1 MITVSVCMIVKN
13 EEAVLARCLDSLCK
27 LVEEIIIVDTGST
40 DQTKQIAKQYTD
52 QVYDY
57 AWSDNF
63 AEARNFAFSKA
74 HMDYIYSADADEVLD
89 EENQKKFLLLK
100 QAMLPEI
107 EIVQMHY
114 LTDMRFNTT
123 ENYVRDIRP
132 KLYKRIRS
140 FTWIDPVHEMVNL
153 DPVVYDS
160 DIEIQHLPIS
170 KHQKRDFSIF
180 EKMIERGE
188 KLSERLLKMYAREL
202 YLSGEAGDFEA
213 AQPYFLKNYY
223 DYMKNGKKM
232 DDVAKML
239 AAVLCKGAYLNR
251 NDRLLTK
258 IALQDLT
265 TGSSAEVCFVLGEY
279 YFSCKEY
286 EDALQWY
293 QCAAHSTESFLDVHS
308 SGDDALLSVARVLEF
323 SEDETDRQ
331 QAIEYRQM
339 ALVWKSEHGF
349 SIS

>member
-63 AEARNFAFSKA
+63 AAARNFAFSKA
-74 HMDYIYSADADEVLD
+74 QMDYIYSADADEVLD
-89 EENQKKFLLLK
+89 EENQRKFLLLK
-100 QAMLPEI
+100 EAMLPEI
-107 EIVQMHY
+107 EIVQMNY

-132 KLYKRIRS
+132 KLYKRLRS

-153 DPVVYDS
+153 DPVVYNS

-180 EKMIERGE
+180 EKMLQKGE
-188 KLSERLLKMYAREL
+188 NISERLLKMYAREL
-202 YLSGEAGDFEA
+202 FLSGESSDFKA
-213 AQPYFLKNYY
+213 AEPYFLKKYY
-223 DYMKNGKKM
+223 AYVENGTKHE
-232 DDVAKML
+232 DVAKML
-239 AAVLCKGAYLNR
+239 AAVLCKSAYLNQ
-251 NDRLLTK
+251 NDKLLTK
-258 IALQDLT
+258 IALQDMAI
-265 TGSSAEVCFVLGEY
+265 GSSAEVCFVLGEY

-308 SGDDALLSVARVLEF
+308 SGDDALLAVAKVLEL
-323 SEDETDRQ
+323 SEDEADRE
-331 QAIEYRQM
+331 QAMEYRQM
-339 ALVWKSEHGF
+339 AGTWREEHNTF
-349 SIS
+349 